1 MVTMPCRRNVR
12 QMLLT
17 VLRILLI
24 PRGIVPSMPTRG
36 RIDLRLASR
45 VLLLQLVVVTLTLIV
60 AFGLFAE
67 FNRHRLDLQ
76 YGVHAMDIARV
87 VASSPTVLNNI
98 GRYEDIS
105 LTPTV
110 TAPPALTNELATGPL
125 QSVASR
131 VEQRTHVLFVVI
143 TNTQGIRL
151 AHPRRDELGLRVSTD
166 PSKALS
172 GQEEVVHQ
180 SGTLGR
186 SIVAKVPVVEP
197 GTNRVLGMVSVGI
210 STKEFDEQFS
220 QNLRVLAPLGGAALL
235 IGVVG
240 SVALARRWRGMTLGL
255 RPAEMAELVRTQ
267 AAVLHGI
274 GEGVLAADEDGRIT
288 FVNDEACRLLEI
300 GTDLGGDVDEIGLTP
315 RVLDVFHVADSA
327 PALATVGQRI
337 VVVSARRVQR
347 EGRPLGTVLVVR
359 DRTDVESLTRQLD
372 AVQVMST
379 ALRAQRHE
387 FANRL
392 HLLNGLL
399 HTGHVE
405 EGLQYLEE
413 LLGSGPL
420 GSALPGIDAIHD
432 NHLQAFLGAKAAA
445 AREAG
450 VTLTIGENTWVSG
463 RLELPVDVTTVV
475 GNLLDNAI
483 DAARTGGSPTKEV
496 EIELLQEGSTL
507 HVTVAD
513 SGDGVAPEFV
523 EELFTEG
530 TTTKPDSG
538 IPGGRGIGLALSRQ
552 ISRALGG
559 ELRLSNPVNPA
570 AQRGLVGAEFIAR
583 LPGVMTE
590 EEQWVEQ
597 T

>member
-1 MVTMPCRRNVR
+1 MA
-12 QMLLT
+12 
-17 VLRILLI
+17 
-24 PRGIVPSMPTRG
+24 TRG

-45 VLLLQLVVVTLTLIV
+45 ILLLQLVVVTLTLIV

-98 GRYEDIS
+98 GRYEDIP

-110 TAPPALTNELATGPL
+110 TAPSALVNELATGPL
-125 QSVASR
+125 QSVTSR

-151 AHPRRDELGLRVSTD
+151 AHPHRDELGLRVSTD

-172 GQEEVVHQ
+172 GKEEVVHQ

-186 SIVAKVPVVEP
+186 SIVAKVPVFQP
-197 GTNRVLGMVSVGI
+197 GTNQVLGMVSVGI

-220 QNLRVLAPLGGAALL
+220 KNLRVLAPLGGAAFL

-240 SVALARRWRGMTLGL
+240 SAALARRWRGLTLGL

-274 GEGVLAADEDGRIT
+274 GEGVLAADETGRIT
-288 FVNDEACRLLEI
+288 LVNDEACRLLEI
-300 GTDLGGDVDEIGLTP
+300 GTELGGRIDEIGLTP
-315 RVLDVFHVADSA
+315 RVLDVFQAADSA
-327 PALATVGQRI
+327 PTLATVGQRI
-337 VVVSARRVQR
+337 VVVSARKVQR
-347 EGRPLGTVLVVR
+347 DGRPLGTVLVVR

-420 GSALPGIDAIHD
+420 GSALPGIDSIRD
-432 NHLQAFLGAKAAA
+432 NHLRAFLGAKAAA

-450 VTLTIGENTWVSG
+450 VTLKIGENTWVSG

-475 GNLLDNAI
+475 GNLIDNAI
-483 DAARTGGSPTKEV
+483 DAARTGASPAKEV

-513 SGDGVAPEFV
+513 SGDGVAPDFV
-523 EELFTEG
+523 EQIFTEG
-530 TTTKPDSG
+530 TSTKPDSG

-552 ISRALGG
+552 ISRSLGG
-559 ELRLSNPVNPA
+559 ELRLSSPGNPS
-570 AQRGLVGAEFIAR
+570 AQQGLVGAEFIAR
-583 LPGVMTE
+583 LPEVMTE
-590 EEQWVEQ
+590 EEQWAQQ